1 VTRDRIHAEPAE
13 DAEAASARSASSASR
28 SPAQGSD
35 GLTRRQRRKL
45 RKRNESV
52 FDRRFVPAA
61 RRLLAHGVHPN
72 HFTFLQI
79 PVFAFTI
86 LAAVK
91 GWNWPFA
98 LTTVF
103 VMVLDGGDGILARVG
118 NLQSRT
124 GAILDAVFDLT
135 GIAILM
141 WGATKF
147 FPAAEAWIMLL
158 FLANV
163 LLFLQNALLGDK
175 VVSYVRGPIV
185 GAVAFPQVLL
195 AALLVSTF
203 TVGFLLVV
211 RAKRS
216 WKALAKAGSLT

>member
-1 VTRDRIHAEPAE
+1 MTDDHRTAERAETAEP
-13 DAEAASARSASSASR
+13 DSASSATSALTGGLA
-28 SPAQGSD
+28 PD
-35 GLTRRQRRKL
+35 GLTRRQRRRL

-52 FDRRFVPAA
+52 FDRRFVPTAKW
-61 RRLLAHGVHPN
+61 LLAHGVHPN

-86 LAAVK
+86 LAAVE

-103 VMVLDGGDGILARVG
+103 VMILDGGDGILARVG

-124 GAILDAVFDLT
+124 GAILDAVFDLL
-135 GIAILM
+135 GIALIL
-141 WGATKF
+141 WGCTKF
-147 FPAAEAWIMLL
+147 FPEAEAWIMLL
-158 FLANV
+158 LLANG

-175 VVSYVRGPIV
+175 AVSYIRGPMV
-185 GAVAFPQVLL
+185 GAVAFPQVLP
-195 AALLVSTF
+195 AALVVCTF
-203 TVGFLLVV
+203 TVGFLLIV

-216 WKALAKAGSLT
+216 WKALVRAGLLS

>member
-1 VTRDRIHAEPAE
+1 MSGGETDVVVTE
-13 DAEAASARSASSASR
+13 
-28 SPAQGSD
+28 
-35 GLTRRQRRKL
+35 RRGGRLRRFRRKL

-61 RRLLAHGVHPN
+61 RWLLARGVHPN

-86 LAAVK
+86 LAAVE

-124 GAILDAVFDLT
+124 GAILDAVFDTL
-135 GIAILM
+135 GIALLM
-141 WGATKF
+141 WGTTRF
-147 FPAAEAWIMLL
+147 FPEAEAWIMLL

-163 LLFLQNALLGDK
+163 LLFLQNALLGEK
-175 VVSYVRGPIV
+175 VVSYVRGYMV
-185 GAVAFPQVLL
+185 AMVAFTQLLLPALLL
-195 AALLVSTF
+195 ATF
-203 TVGFLLVV
+203 TVSFLLVA
-211 RAKRS
+211 RARRS
-216 WKALAKAGSLT
+216 FVALAKAGLPE

>member
-1 VTRDRIHAEPAE
+1 MAPDLTGDAVDEPDDEA
-13 DAEAASARSASSASR
+13 DAEVAPAGAA
-28 SPAQGSD
+28 PTEPG
-35 GLTRRQRRKL
+35 RRRFGRRRL

-61 RRLLAHGVHPN
+61 KWLLAHGVHPN

-86 LAAVK
+86 LAAVE

-98 LTTVF
+98 LTTIF
-103 VMVLDGGDGILARVG
+103 VMILDGGDGILARVG

-124 GAILDAVFDLT
+124 GAILDAVFDLA

-175 VVSYVRGPIV
+175 VVSYVRGPVV
-185 GAVAFPQVLL
+185 GAVAFPQVLP
-195 AALLVSTF
+195 AALVVCTF
-203 TVGFLLVV
+203 TVVFLLVV

-216 WKALAKAGSLT
+216 WVALLRAGLLS

>member
-1 VTRDRIHAEPAE
+1 MAGVD
-13 DAEAASARSASSASR
+13 SR
-28 SPAQGSD
+28 RA
-35 GLTRRQRRKL
+35 LRWRQP

-61 RRLLAHGVHPN
+61 KWLLARGVHPN

-86 LAAVK
+86 IAAVQ

-98 LTTVF
+98 LTTLF

-124 GAILDAVFDLT
+124 GAILDAVFDTL
-135 GIAILM
+135 GIALLM
-141 WGATKF
+141 WGTTKF
-147 FPAAEAWIMLL
+147 FPEAEAWIMLL

-163 LLFLQNALLGDK
+163 LLFLQNALLDDK
-175 VVSYVRGPIV
+175 VVSYVRGPMV
-185 GAVAFPQVLL
+185 AMVAFPQLLLPALVVATVIVAFLL
-195 AALLVSTF
+195 A
-203 TVGFLLVV
+203 V
-211 RAKRS
+211 RAPASFR
-216 WKALAKAGSLT
+216 ALVKSDLLR